1 VRRLSVLAAAFFVFA
16 AFTSLLTMGAAGQ
29 ALTPSDPVITSGP
42 ADPTNSQDA
51 TFAFTGDP
59 LVTFRCKLD
68 DGSFADCES
77 PKTYSGPELTEGP
90 HTFSVKASDGLG
102 NESGITSYDWTIDL
116 TDPTTWITVKPP
128 NPDDDATPTF
138 SFTSDEA
145 GSSFECKLDDDASFT
160 PCPSPQ
166 EYKSLAAGSHT
177 FSVKA
182 TDLAGNTDGSPATY
196 TWTIDLTDP
205 TTSITAQPLAMSND
219 DSPSF
224 SFTSS
229 EADSSFA
236 CALDGG
242 ALSSCPSPK
251 SYFSLP
257 DGSHTFVVSATDPA
271 GNTDATPES
280 YTWAID
286 TSAPVVTLSS
296 PADGSATSDV
306 TPAISGLADT
316 GPADSSTVAVA
327 LYQGTTATESPL
339 QTWSSVPVDQATG
352 SWSVVAPSLTE
363 ATYTVGATQSDSL
376 GRSGSAT
383 HTFRVDLSAPAV
395 TLTSPSHGLI
405 TNNSTLSFAGSAGTA
420 AGDHTQVTLVISQG
434 TTNVMT
440 VPDVPVVSGSWS
452 WSPTEPLD
460 DGTYTV
466 HAEQSDDAGETGTS
480 NVNSFTLDTVLPSAL
495 SGTTVVN
502 GYGFVSLR
510 WTRGADWQPE
520 DALVIRRRVAGS
532 ADSIRRYRGTGTSFK
547 DARVKNGVSYVYELF
562 AVDRAGNR
570 SSTLSRRA
578 RPSGFRAPR
587 NGSMVSTPPEIKWV
601 DVANSTYSNIQVWNA
616 RVTVKMLSVWPNGT
630 RYALRSRWTFAGHVY
645 RLRHGRKYRVYG
657 WPGFGPKSASR
668 YGKSYGWVSFIY
680 R

>member
-1 VRRLSVLAAAFFVFA
+1 VRRLSVLAVVFFVFA
-16 AFTSLLTMGAAGQ
+16 AFTSLLTMGATGQ
-29 ALTPSDPVITSGP
+29 ILTPSDPVITNP
-42 ADPTNSQDA
+42 PPNPDNDPTP
-51 TFAFTGDP
+51 TFSFTSDEGS
-59 LVTFRCKLD
+59 TFRCEM
-68 DGSFADCES
+68 DGGAFVVCES
-77 PKTYSGPELTEGP
+77 PWTYSDSDLTEGT
-90 HTFSVKASDGLG
+90 HTFSVKAVDALD

-116 TDPTTWITVKPP
+116 T
-128 NPDDDATPTF
+128 
-138 SFTSDEA
+138 E
-145 GSSFECKLDDDASFT
+145 
-160 PCPSPQ
+160 
-166 EYKSLAAGSHT
+166 
-177 FSVKA
+177 
-182 TDLAGNTDGSPATY
+182 
-196 TWTIDLTDP
+196 P
-205 TTSITAQPLAMSND
+205 TTSITATPTNPSGD
-219 DSPSF
+219 SSPSF

-229 EADSSFA
+229 EAGSSFE

-242 ALSSCPSPK
+242 ALSSCPNPK
-251 SYFSLP
+251 SYFSLA
-257 DGSHTFVVSATDPA
+257 DGSHTFTAREIDLA
-271 GNTDATPES
+271 GNTDATPAS

-296 PADGSATSDV
+296 PADGSATSNV

-327 LYQGTTATESPL
+327 LYQGTTATEPAF
-339 QTWSSVPVDQATG
+339 QTWSSVPVDQGTG
-352 SWSVVAPSLTE
+352 SWSVVASSLTE
-363 ATYTVGATQSDSL
+363 GTYTVRATQSDSL
-376 GRSGSAT
+376 EQSGSDT

-405 TNNSTLSFAGSAGTA
+405 TRNSTLTFAGTGGTD
-420 AGDHTQVTLVISQG
+420 AGDDPQVTILISQG
-434 TTNVMT
+434 TTNITT

-466 HAEQSDDAGETGTS
+466 HAEQSDDAGETGAS
-480 NVNSFTLDTVLPSAL
+480 NVNSFTVDTVLPSAL

-532 ADSIRRYRGTGTSFK
+532 ADSVRRYRGTGTSFK
-547 DARVKNGVSYVYELF
+547 DGRVKNGVSYVYELF

-587 NGSMVSTPPEIKWV
+587 NGSAVSNPPEIRWV

-616 RVTVKMLSVWPNGT
+616 RVTVKMLSVWPKGT

-645 RLRHGRKYRVYG
+645 RLRPGHKYKIYG

>member
-16 AFTSLLTMGAAGQ
+16 AFTSLLTIGATGEI
-29 ALTPSDPVITSGP
+29 LSPSDPVIT
-42 ADPTNSQDA
+42 NS
-51 TFAFTGDP
+51 
-59 LVTFRCKLD
+59 
-68 DGSFADCES
+68 
-77 PKTYSGPELTEGP
+77 
-90 HTFSVKASDGLG
+90 
-102 NESGITSYDWTIDL
+102 
-116 TDPTTWITVKPP
+116 PP
-128 NPDDDATPTF
+128 NPDNDSTPTF

-145 GSSFECKLDDDASFT
+145 GSTFRCEIDGGAFVVCE
-160 PCPSPQ
+160 SPWTYSDSDLT
-166 EYKSLAAGSHT
+166 EGTHT

-182 TDLAGNTDGSPATY
+182 VDALDDESEITSY
-196 TWTIDLTDP
+196 VWTIDLTEP
-205 TTSITAQPLAMSND
+205 TTSITATPNDPSND

-229 EADSSFA
+229 EADSSFE

-242 ALSSCPSPK
+242 ALSSCPNPK
-251 SYFSLP
+251 SYFSLA
-257 DGSHTFVVSATDPA
+257 DGSHTFTAREIDLA
-271 GNTDATPES
+271 GNTDATPAS
-280 YTWAID
+280 YTWTID

-296 PADGSATSDV
+296 PADGGATSNV

-327 LYQGTTATESPL
+327 LYQGTTATEPPL
-339 QTWSSVPVDQATG
+339 QTWSSVLVDQGTG

-363 ATYTVGATQSDSL
+363 GTYTVRATQSDSL
-376 GRSGSAT
+376 ERSGSAT

-405 TNNSTLSFAGSAGTA
+405 TKNSTLTFAGSAGTD
-420 AGDHTQVTLVISQG
+420 AGDDPQVTILISQG
-434 TTNVMT
+434 TSNITT

-452 WSPTEPLD
+452 WSPTEPLG

-466 HAEQSDDAGETGTS
+466 YAEQSDDAGETGTS
-480 NVNSFTLDTVLPSAL
+480 NVNSFTVDTVLPSAL

-520 DALVIRRRVAGS
+520 DALVIRRRLAGS
-532 ADSIRRYRGTGTSFK
+532 ADSVRRYRGTGTSFK
-547 DARVKNGVSYVYELF
+547 DVRVKNGVSYVYELF

-570 SSTLSRRA
+570 SSTLSRTA

-587 NGSMVSTPPEIKWV
+587 NGSAVSSPPEIRWV

-616 RVTVKMLSVWPNGT
+616 KVTVKMLSVWPRGT

-657 WPGFGPKSASR
+657 WPGFGAKSASR
-668 YGKSYGWVSFIY
+668 YGRSYGSVSFIY